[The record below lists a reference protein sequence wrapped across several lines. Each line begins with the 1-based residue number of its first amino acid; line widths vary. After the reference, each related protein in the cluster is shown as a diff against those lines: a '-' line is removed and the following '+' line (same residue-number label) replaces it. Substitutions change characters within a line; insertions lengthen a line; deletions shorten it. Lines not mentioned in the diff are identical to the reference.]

1 MSSSSLLPKQ
11 LLQLAAAQ
19 RSGGFAFIHLAFLLS
34 VGGGSCSFDKKLR
47 IGLPRERGEFASTPL
62 SDKQDRIWFSVG
74 NFSAHAF
81 IPVMWLPL

>member
-47 IGLPRERGEFASTPL
+47 IGLPRESEGGRIRFHSTFRQTRPNLVL
-62 SDKQDRIWFSVG
+62 SWE
-74 NFSAHAF
+74 
-81 IPVMWLPL
+81 L